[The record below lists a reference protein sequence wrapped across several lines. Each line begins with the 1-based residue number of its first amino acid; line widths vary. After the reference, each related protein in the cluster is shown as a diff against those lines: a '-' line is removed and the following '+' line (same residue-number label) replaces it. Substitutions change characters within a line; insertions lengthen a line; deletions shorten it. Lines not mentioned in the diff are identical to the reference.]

1 MILRPNNQTKLY
13 NLNKYINELI
23 NLFEKDILPN
33 KILLSGQKGLGKS
46 TLAYHF
52 VNFILSQN
60 EEFPYDSKKFSINEN
75 NKSYKLVLNQTSPN
89 FHLIDVKDDKKN
101 IDINQ
106 IRNLINYTN
115 KSSFNNKQKLILID
129 NIEFLNLSSIN
140 ALLKIIEEPNF
151 GVFFILINNNK
162 KVLPTLKS
170 RCLDFKINLDHKNCI
185 DTTNKIL
192 ELNILDKISS
202 NLLNYYQTPGKLCDI
217 YSFSKEYDIDLK
229 DISLEEFLKLIIDE
243 KFYKKNY
250 YIKTITLEY
259 IEMFFLKM
267 INLNKDN
274 LFDFYSYFL
283 EYFKNVDKYNLD
295 EDSFF
300 LDFKSKMLNG

>member
-13 NLNKYINELI
+13 NLNRYINELI

-60 EEFPYDSKKFSINEN
+60 EEFPYDCKKFSINEN

-202 NLLNYYQTPGKLCDI
+202 NLLNYYQTPGKLCDL

-274 LFDFYSYFL
+274 LFNFYSYFL

-295 EDSFF
+295 EDSFY

>member
-1 MILRPNNQTKLY
+1 M
-13 NLNKYINELI
+13 
-23 NLFEKDILPN
+23 
-33 KILLSGQKGLGKS
+33 
-46 TLAYHF
+46 
-52 VNFILSQN
+52 
-60 EEFPYDSKKFSINEN
+60 
-75 NKSYKLVLNQTSPN
+75 
-89 FHLIDVKDDKKN
+89 
-101 IDINQ
+101 
-106 IRNLINYTN
+106 
-115 KSSFNNKQKLILID
+115 
-129 NIEFLNLSSIN
+129 
-140 ALLKIIEEPNF
+140 
-151 GVFFILINNNK
+151 
-162 KVLPTLKS
+162 
-170 RCLDFKINLDHKNCI
+170 
-185 DTTNKIL
+185 
-192 ELNILDKISS
+192 NILDKISS

>member
-1 MILRPNNQTKLY
+1 MILRPNNQTKLF
-13 NLNKYINELI
+13 NLNIYINELI

-52 VNFILSQN
+52 VNFILSQD

-162 KVLPTLKS
+162 KILPTLKS
-170 RCLDFKINLDHKNCI
+170 RCLNFKINLDHKNCI

-192 ELNILDKISS
+192 ELDILDNISS

-229 DISLEEFLKLIIDE
+229 DLSLEEFLKIIIDE